1 MQNQNSNNE
10 NSSEKIYQA
19 MIRETFDVPEIK
31 NSQEAEDF
39 PGAGFSKQI
48 VPVNEYK
55 DNLLIQ
61 RLINILTAQ
70 LQTLLPGA
78 FRITVE
84 TGLCLSYANLPSW
97 SPGRS
102 YFSLFEMKQSRSV
115 WILHFSRSVGE
126 GLASLAYTKNS
137 QYSTNIFNELN
148 EADSI
153 IYLEIGEMLRKFFV
167 SMLELWPKSD
177 KLKVKRCRHTLQLSF
192 LRDATQDEKYVVL
205 PFYLDNREC
214 SGDFHLVFPQR
225 YLLA

>member
-1 MQNQNSNNE
+1 MQNQNSNKE

-19 MIRETFDVPEIK
+19 MIRETFDVPEIEK
-31 NSQEAEDF
+31 SQETEDF

-48 VPVNEYK
+48 VPDYGSK

-84 TGLCLSYANLPSW
+84 TELCLSYANLPSW

-102 YFSLFEMKQSRSV
+102 YFSLFEMKQSNSV

-126 GLASLAYTKNS
+126 GLASLAH
-137 QYSTNIFNELN
+137 YS
-148 EADSI
+148 
-153 IYLEIGEMLRKFFV
+153 
-167 SMLELWPKSD
+167 
-177 KLKVKRCRHTLQLSF
+177 
-192 LRDATQDEKYVVL
+192 
-205 PFYLDNREC
+205 
-214 SGDFHLVFPQR
+214 
-225 YLLA
+225 

>member
-1 MQNQNSNNE
+1 MQNQNSNRD
-10 NSSEKIYQA
+10 NSSEKVYQA
-19 MIRETFDVPEIK
+19 MIRETFDSNEIDK
-31 NSQEAEDF
+31 SQETEDF

-48 VPVNEYK
+48 VPDYESK

-84 TGLCLSYANLPSW
+84 TGLCLSYANLPNW

-102 YFSLFEMKQSRSV
+102 YFSLFEMKQSNSV

-126 GLASLAYTKNS
+126 GLASLAHTKSS
-137 QYSTNIFNELN
+137 QYSANVFNNLS

-153 IYLEIGEMLRKFFV
+153 TYLEIGAMLRKYFV
-167 SMLELWPKSD
+167 SLLDLWPKSD
-177 KLKVKRCRHTLQLSF
+177 KLKVKRCRHTLQLDF
-192 LRDATQDEKYVVL
+192 LSNTAQDEKYVIL

-225 YLLA
+225 YLLS

>member
-1 MQNQNSNNE
+1 MQNQNSNKE

-19 MIRETFDVPEIK
+19 MIRETFDVPEIEK
-31 NSQEAEDF
+31 SQETEDF

-48 VPVNEYK
+48 VPDYEAK

-84 TGLCLSYANLPSW
+84 TGLCLSYANLRSW

-102 YFSLFEMKQSRSV
+102 YFSLFEMKQSNSV

-126 GLASLAYTKNS
+126 GLASLAHTKS
-137 QYSTNIFNELN
+137 SRYSANIFNELS

-167 SMLELWPKSD
+167 SLLELWPKSD
-177 KLKVKRCRHTLQLSF
+177 KLKVNRCRHILQLGF
-192 LRDATQDEKYVVL
+192 LRDAAQDEKYVVL

-225 YLLA
+225 YLLG